1 MIKKF
6 KFLILLLMVGGKVL
20 FCQCGKYILYVQE
33 NNNVSN
39 LILYDATTS
48 ETKLLTHFQ
57 DEGEIYSISTDES
70 GLKIIFTRKSPSNG
84 RPNSTIWMMNYEGSG
99 LCDLI
104 EGDTQID
111 FKYAAISPD
120 GEKIAYCANS
130 LSVPDSYQLYVMD
143 IKTKISS
150 QLTNFQP
157 PVECSFP
164 SFIDNETILFKVEN
178 KDDKLQDYYTVNIKG
193 SDLTN
198 LTNNSQFSPY
208 FPKLGRPLLN
218 LDRNKIIFGK
228 QIWDEDERKYSN
240 WEIYSYDLSSENEQL
255 LIDNLYYGNIEPE
268 DQLDP
273 QPCFI
278 EGGEIAFIGTQ
289 TGVSY
294 NLYITNTSSGNPYL
308 QRITYNINPFL
319 PYYSEMPFLPTKWA
333 YVDNQGKIY
342 IKDETGTETFIAYG
356 HNPSFDYRGINLAY
370 SNNGIKIKRLP
381 DGDETTIE
389 TDITADFP
397 VFSPDGKWIL
407 YIKNNDIWGK
417 PVDNSLSPTQLTNSP
432 DIEKEDLVFSPDGKY
447 ILYTGRVDGK
457 KYIYKLP
464 VSITYQPVPLIN
476 STGVPVNLTS
486 QTYDNYQP
494 TISED
499 GNTIVFISTRNQLP
513 EIWKMDRNGNFQQK
527 IIFTALPP
535 ENPSHPHFS
544 PVNSNIIAYLSGSHP
559 EYIYTAD
566 ISSDTISGNVLPL
579 SIKTSEKFSW
589 VEAKNEIIDISRFI
603 VYQNASPDIPFKYR
617 INVNINKAIPNS
629 LIVEETIPET
639 WIVEEVKINDEVKTD
654 STITVENGKQTIKWL
669 FGAAGI
675 CDVTDLI
682 IQLKIDLNG
691 DTTENEYT
699 LTGSA
704 TDTDGKYLTYGD
716 FFVRIDQPYIPVDTD
731 ENQKISDE
739 ELLNAIDLWATN
751 SQIHG
756 WPENPDEEW
765 DLFLLDLIDFW
776 AGNGYQYDSTESQ
789 NAGEPRW
796 RKL

>member
-1 MIKKF
+1 MVKKM
-6 KFLILLLMVGGKVL
+6 KFLVLLLTGITGTL
-20 FCQCGKYILYVQE
+20 FCQSGKYILYVQE

-39 LILYDATTS
+39 LVLYDTTTS

-57 DEGEIYSISTDES
+57 DDGKIESISVVET

-84 RPNSTIWMMNYEGSG
+84 RPNSTIWMMNYDGSG

-130 LSVPDSYQLYVMD
+130 LPNPDSYQLYVMD
-143 IKTKISS
+143 SDGSNSS

-157 PVECSFP
+157 SVECSYP
-164 SFIDNETILFKVEN
+164 SFIDNENIIFKLKN
-178 KDDKLQDYYTVNIKG
+178 DNLQDYYKVNIKTG
-193 SDLTN
+193 ISVN
-198 LTNNSQFSPY
+198 LTDNNQYTPY

-218 LDRNKIIFGK
+218 LDRDKIIYGK
-228 QIWDEDERKYSN
+228 QTQDENGYSD
-240 WEIYSYDLSSENEQL
+240 WAIYSYDLSSGSEEL
-255 LIDNLYYGNIEPE
+255 LIGNLYYGNIEPE

-278 EGGEIAFIGTQ
+278 EGLEIAFIGAP
-289 TGVSY
+289 TGVNY
-294 NLYITNTSSGNPYL
+294 DLYITTTSSGNPYL
-308 QRITYNINPFL
+308 QKITYDTNSSL
-319 PYYSEMPFLPTKWA
+319 PYYFEIPLLPTKWA
-333 YVDNQGKIY
+333 YVDHQGKIK
-342 IKDETGTETFIAYG
+342 IKDGTGTETFIAEG
-356 HNPSFDYRGINLAY
+356 NNPSFDYRGIYLAY
-370 SNNGIKIKRLP
+370 SNNGIKIKRLQ

-389 TDITADFP
+389 TDTTADFP

-447 ILYTGRVDGK
+447 ILYTAKVDGK

-476 STGVPVNLTS
+476 PAGIPLNLTPDS
-486 QTYDNYQP
+486 YNNYQP

-513 EIWKMDRNGNFQQK
+513 EIWKMDRNGNSQQK
-527 IIFTALPP
+527 IIFTSNSSP
-535 ENPSHPHFS
+535 ESPSYPHFS
-544 PVNSNIIAYLSGSHP
+544 PVNSNIIAYLPGTRP
-559 EYIYTAD
+559 EYVYTAD
-566 ISSDTISGNVLPL
+566 ISSSSITGGVLTP
-579 SIKTSEKFSW
+579 SIKTSKKFSW

-603 VYQNASPDIPFKYR
+603 VYQNAAPDIPFKYR

-639 WIVEEVKINDEVKTD
+639 WIVEEVKINDEVETD

-669 FGAAGI
+669 FVPAGV
-675 CDVTDLI
+675 CDVTDLT

-691 DTTENEYT
+691 DTPGNEYT
-699 LTGSA
+699 LTGGA
-704 TDTDGKYLTYGD
+704 IDTDGRYLTYGD
-716 FFVRIDQPYIPVDTD
+716 FFVKIENPYIPVDTD
-731 ENQKISDE
+731 EDREISDE

-756 WPENPDEEW
+756 WPENTDDW

-776 AGNGYQYDSTESQ
+776 SGNGYQYDSTESQ

-796 RKL
+796 KKL